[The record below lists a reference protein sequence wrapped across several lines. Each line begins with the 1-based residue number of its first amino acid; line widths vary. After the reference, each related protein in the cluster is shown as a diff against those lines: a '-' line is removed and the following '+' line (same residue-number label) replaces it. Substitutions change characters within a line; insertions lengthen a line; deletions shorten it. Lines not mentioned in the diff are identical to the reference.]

1 MFQSRGPAGAN
12 DRSPTVTHRDGRTSR
27 RLEVDERRRPQCR
40 TLPFARFTDFALP
53 TFYLPVANELCFRN
67 ILVACC
73 AGGLGNS
80 SNIETVRRHY
90 LYLVENLD
98 LRFLGLLD
106 RLYTDNVVDLQE
118 MEDIGVQQTSVRQN
132 EKLLCLLSRKSAEQF
147 QTFLQDL
154 DKSGQSHIRK
164 RLDNKQGFLLNL
176 LLHSVFSSSVTRVRS
191 LRCELVRRLRANA
204 VGN

>member
-1 MFQSRGPAGAN
+1 MSYAFETSMVAG
-12 DRSPTVTHRDGRTSR
+12 
-27 RLEVDERRRPQCR
+27 
-40 TLPFARFTDFALP
+40 
-53 TFYLPVANELCFRN
+53 
-67 ILVACC
+67 C
-73 AGGLGNS
+73 ADGLGNS

-118 MEDIGVQQTSVRQN
+118 MEDIRVQQTSVRQN
-132 EKLLCLLSRKSAEQF
+132 EKLLSLLSRKSAEQF

-154 DKSGQSHIRK
+154 NKSGQSHIRN
-164 RLDNKQGFLLNL
+164 RLDNRQGLFSSWIFF
-176 LLHSVFSSSVTRVRS
+176 LHSVLSSSVTSVRS
-191 LRCELVRRLRANA
+191 LGMNWSEGSAHA